1 MIYLIL
7 GLVLLVILLLV
18 INFLY
23 YKNKFNFYFLKVE
36 EADNNIELILEK
48 KIEILLKIA
57 KIIDKDMEKELEEFK
72 KKEISKH
79 QCYIELSS
87 LGNKL
92 LKEADAEEYESNK
105 KLNNLI
111 GRFDDNECD
120 LKGSLKYY
128 NDNAVEINNYIH
140 KFPSN
145 IVSLFSHFKE
155 LDIYK
160 IELREC
166 KARSNSV
173 SEGSKYLLTPTS

>member
-23 YKNKFNFYFLKVE
+23 YKNKFKFYFLKVE

-145 IVSLFSHFKE
+145 IVSLLSHFKE

-160 IELREC
+160 IEKRESF
-166 KARSNSV
+166 AIL
-173 SEGSKYLLTPTS
+173 SK

>member
-79 QCYIELSS
+79 QRYIELSS

-160 IELREC
+160 IEKRESF
-166 KARSNSV
+166 AIL
-173 SEGSKYLLTPTS
+173 SK

>member
-1 MIYLIL
+1 MIYLII

-36 EADNNIELILEK
+36 EANNNIELILEK

-79 QCYIELSS
+79 QCYVELSS

-160 IELREC
+160 IEKRESF
-166 KARSNSV
+166 AIL
-173 SEGSKYLLTPTS
+173 SK

>member
-1 MIYLIL
+1 MMIYLII
-7 GLVLLVILLLV
+7 GLVLLIVLLLV

-23 YKNKFNFYFLKVE
+23 YKNKFNFYFLKIE
-36 EADNNIELILEK
+36 EANNNIELILEK

-160 IELREC
+160 IEKRESF
-166 KARSNSV
+166 AIL
-173 SEGSKYLLTPTS
+173 SK

>member
-23 YKNKFNFYFLKVE
+23 YKNKFNFYFLKIE

-160 IELREC
+160 IEKRESF
-166 KARSNSV
+166 AIL
-173 SEGSKYLLTPTS
+173 SK

>member
-1 MIYLIL
+1 MIYLII
-7 GLVLLVILLLV
+7 GLILLVILLLV

-23 YKNKFNFYFLKVE
+23 YKNKFNFYFLKIE
-36 EADNNIELILEK
+36 EANNNIELILEK

-79 QCYIELSS
+79 QCYVELSS

-160 IELREC
+160 IEKRESF
-166 KARSNSV
+166 AIL
-173 SEGSKYLLTPTS
+173 SK

>member
-23 YKNKFNFYFLKVE
+23 YKNKFKVYFRKVE
-36 EADNNIELILEK
+36 GADNNIELIMEK

-160 IELREC
+160 IEKRESF
-166 KARSNSV
+166 AIL
-173 SEGSKYLLTPTS
+173 SK

>member
-1 MIYLIL
+1 MIYLII

-23 YKNKFNFYFLKVE
+23 YKNKFNFYFLKIE
-36 EADNNIELILEK
+36 EANNNIELILEK

-79 QCYIELSS
+79 QCYVELSS

-105 KLNNLI
+105 KISNLI
-111 GRFDDNECD
+111 ERFDDNECD
-120 LKGSLKYY
+120 LKGVLKYY

-160 IELREC
+160 IEKRESF
-166 KARSNSV
+166 AIL
-173 SEGSKYLLTPTS
+173 SK

>member
-1 MIYLIL
+1 MIYLII
-7 GLVLLVILLLV
+7 GLILLIILLLV

-36 EADNNIELILEK
+36 EANNNIELILEK

-79 QCYIELSS
+79 QCYVELSS

-105 KLNNLI
+105 KISNLI
-111 GRFDDNECD
+111 ERFDDNECD
-120 LKGSLKYY
+120 LKGVLKYY

-160 IELREC
+160 IEKRESF
-166 KARSNSV
+166 AIL
-173 SEGSKYLLTPTS
+173 SK

>member
-1 MIYLIL
+1 MIYLII

-36 EADNNIELILEK
+36 EANNNIELILEK

-79 QCYIELSS
+79 QSYIELSS

-128 NDNAVEINNYIH
+128 NDNAIEINNYIH

-160 IELREC
+160 IEKRESF
-166 KARSNSV
+166 AIL
-173 SEGSKYLLTPTS
+173 SK

>member
-79 QCYIELSS
+79 QCYVELSS

-155 LDIYK
+155 VDIYK
-160 IELREC
+160 IEKRESF
-166 KARSNSV
+166 AIL
-173 SEGSKYLLTPTS
+173 SK

>member
-160 IELREC
+160 IEKRESFAILY
-166 KARSNSV
+166 K
-173 SEGSKYLLTPTS
+173 

>member
-1 MIYLIL
+1 MIYLII
-7 GLVLLVILLLV
+7 GLVLLIVLLLV

-48 KIEILLKIA
+48 KTEILLKIA
-57 KIIDKDMEKELEEFK
+57 KIIDKDMEKELEELK

-160 IELREC
+160 LEKRESF
-166 KARSNSV
+166 AIL
-173 SEGSKYLLTPTS
+173 SK

>member
-111 GRFDDNECD
+111 ERFDDNECD

-160 IELREC
+160 IEKRESF
-166 KARSNSV
+166 AIL
-173 SEGSKYLLTPTS
+173 SK

>member
-1 MIYLIL
+1 MIYLII

-57 KIIDKDMEKELEEFK
+57 KIIDKDMEKELEELK
-72 KKEISKH
+72 KTEISKH

-160 IELREC
+160 IEKRESF
-166 KARSNSV
+166 AIL
-173 SEGSKYLLTPTS
+173 SK

>member
-1 MIYLIL
+1 MIYLII

-36 EADNNIELILEK
+36 EANNNIELILEK

-105 KLNNLI
+105 KISNLSE
-111 GRFDDNECD
+111 RFDDNECD
-120 LKGSLKYY
+120 LKGVLKYY

-160 IELREC
+160 IEKRESF
-166 KARSNSV
+166 AIL
-173 SEGSKYLLTPTS
+173 SK

>member
-7 GLVLLVILLLV
+7 GLVLLVILL

-160 IELREC
+160 IEKRESF
-166 KARSNSV
+166 AIL
-173 SEGSKYLLTPTS
+173 SK

>member
-1 MIYLIL
+1 MIYLII
-7 GLVLLVILLLV
+7 GLVFLVILLLV

-36 EADNNIELILEK
+36 EANNNIELILEK

-79 QCYIELSS
+79 QCYVELSS

-160 IELREC
+160 IEKRESF
-166 KARSNSV
+166 AIL
-173 SEGSKYLLTPTS
+173 SK

>member
-111 GRFDDNECD
+111 ERFDNNECD

-160 IELREC
+160 IEKRE
-166 KARSNSV
+166 AFAIL
-173 SEGSKYLLTPTS
+173 SK

>member
-1 MIYLIL
+1 MIYLII

-36 EADNNIELILEK
+36 EANNNIELILEK

-79 QCYIELSS
+79 QCYVELSS

-128 NDNAVEINNYIH
+128 NDNAIEINNYIH

-160 IELREC
+160 IEKRESF
-166 KARSNSV
+166 AIL
-173 SEGSKYLLTPTS
+173 SK

>member
-1 MIYLIL
+1 MMIYLII
-7 GLVLLVILLLV
+7 GLVLLIVLLLV

-23 YKNKFNFYFLKVE
+23 YKNKFNFYFLKIE
-36 EADNNIELILEK
+36 EANNNIELILEK

-79 QCYIELSS
+79 QCYVELSS

-160 IELREC
+160 IEKRESF
-166 KARSNSV
+166 AIL
-173 SEGSKYLLTPTS
+173 SK

>member
-1 MIYLIL
+1 MIYLII
-7 GLVLLVILLLV
+7 GLVLLIVLLLV

-48 KIEILLKIA
+48 KTEILLKIA
-57 KIIDKDMEKELEEFK
+57 KIIDKDMEKEIEELK

-160 IELREC
+160 IEKRESF
-166 KARSNSV
+166 AIL
-173 SEGSKYLLTPTS
+173 SK

>member
-1 MIYLIL
+1 MIYLII
-7 GLVLLVILLLV
+7 GLVFLVILLLV

-105 KLNNLI
+105 RLNNLI

-160 IELREC
+160 IEKRESF
-166 KARSNSV
+166 AIL
-173 SEGSKYLLTPTS
+173 SK

>member
-1 MIYLIL
+1 MIYLII

-57 KIIDKDMEKELEEFK
+57 KIIDKDMEKELEELK

-92 LKEADAEEYESNK
+92 LKEADEEEYESNK

-160 IELREC
+160 IEKRESF
-166 KARSNSV
+166 AIL
-173 SEGSKYLLTPTS
+173 SK

>member
-1 MIYLIL
+1 MIYLII

-36 EADNNIELILEK
+36 EANNNIELILEK

-105 KLNNLI
+105 KISNLI
-111 GRFDDNECD
+111 ERFDDNECD
-120 LKGSLKYY
+120 LKGVLKYY

-160 IELREC
+160 IEKRESF
-166 KARSNSV
+166 AILSM
-173 SEGSKYLLTPTS
+173 

>member
-1 MIYLIL
+1 MIYLII

-23 YKNKFNFYFLKVE
+23 YKNKFNFYFLKIE

-79 QCYIELSS
+79 QCYVELSS

-128 NDNAVEINNYIH
+128 NDNAIEINNYIH

-160 IELREC
+160 IEKRESF
-166 KARSNSV
+166 AIL
-173 SEGSKYLLTPTS
+173 SK

>member
-1 MIYLIL
+1 MMIYLII
-7 GLVLLVILLLV
+7 GLVLLIVLLLV

-23 YKNKFNFYFLKVE
+23 YKNKFNFYFLKIE
-36 EADNNIELILEK
+36 EANNNIELILEK

-57 KIIDKDMEKELEEFK
+57 KIIDKDMEKELEELK

-160 IELREC
+160 IEKRESF
-166 KARSNSV
+166 AIL
-173 SEGSKYLLTPTS
+173 SK

>member
-1 MIYLIL
+1 MIYLII

-128 NDNAVEINNYIH
+128 NDNVVEINNYIH

-160 IELREC
+160 IEKRESF
-166 KARSNSV
+166 AIL
-173 SEGSKYLLTPTS
+173 SK

>member
-79 QCYIELSS
+79 QCYVELSS

-128 NDNAVEINNYIH
+128 NDNAIEINNYIH

-160 IELREC
+160 IEKRESF
-166 KARSNSV
+166 AIL
-173 SEGSKYLLTPTS
+173 SK

>member
-79 QCYIELSS
+79 QCYVELSS

-160 IELREC
+160 IEKRESF
-166 KARSNSV
+166 AIL
-173 SEGSKYLLTPTS
+173 SK

>member
-1 MIYLIL
+1 MMIYLII
-7 GLVLLVILLLV
+7 GLVLLIVLLLV

-36 EADNNIELILEK
+36 EANNNIELILEK

-57 KIIDKDMEKELEEFK
+57 KIIDKDMEKELEELK

-128 NDNAVEINNYIH
+128 NDYAVEINNYIN

-160 IELREC
+160 IEKRESF
-166 KARSNSV
+166 AIL
-173 SEGSKYLLTPTS
+173 SK

>member
-92 LKEADAEEYESNK
+92 LKEADAEEYEYNK

-160 IELREC
+160 IEKRESF
-166 KARSNSV
+166 AIL
-173 SEGSKYLLTPTS
+173 SK

>member
-57 KIIDKDMEKELEEFK
+57 KIIDKDMEKGLEEFK

-92 LKEADAEEYESNK
+92 LKEADDEEYESNK

-160 IELREC
+160 IEKRESF
-166 KARSNSV
+166 AIL
-173 SEGSKYLLTPTS
+173 SK

>member
-79 QCYIELSS
+79 QCYVELSS
-87 LGNKL
+87 LDNKL

-111 GRFDDNECD
+111 ERFDDNECD

-160 IELREC
+160 IEKRESF
-166 KARSNSV
+166 AIL
-173 SEGSKYLLTPTS
+173 SK

>member
-1 MIYLIL
+1 MIYLII
-7 GLVLLVILLLV
+7 GLILLVILLLV

-79 QCYIELSS
+79 QCYVELSS

-160 IELREC
+160 IEKRESF
-166 KARSNSV
+166 AIL
-173 SEGSKYLLTPTS
+173 SK

>member
-48 KIEILLKIA
+48 KIKILLKIA

-160 IELREC
+160 IEKRESF
-166 KARSNSV
+166 AIL
-173 SEGSKYLLTPTS
+173 SK

>member
-92 LKEADAEEYESNK
+92 LKEADEEEYESNK

-160 IELREC
+160 IEKRESF
-166 KARSNSV
+166 AIL
-173 SEGSKYLLTPTS
+173 SK